1 MANDNRRDLGDELK
15 DSLDDLVSQSLAS
28 NDGELP
34 SIEVNT
40 VDPLDFKDVSD
51 KAKMKAQ
58 KTVISCLK
66 LYFDEKYITKNEFLQ
81 AKSAV
86 ATSTIM
92 TLFSQLKMSEHMMH
106 KIINEIDNGNSQ
118 PRMFE
123 VATNVQNT
131 IIEILKN
138 TQLHIISMQED
149 FKRVKHELPLSEQR
163 PQDIDITPKRE
174 NTFLNAK
181 NMLKDMEEN
190 EEDDIEDIDE
200 ENPEEKED

>member
-1 MANDNRRDLGDELK
+1 MSDKGNRKDLGDELR
-15 DSLDDLVSQSLAS
+15 DSLDDLVQQSLAS

-34 SIEVNT
+34 SVEVNSI
-40 VDPLDFKDVSD
+40 DPLDFKDVSD
-51 KAKMKAQ
+51 KARKKAQ

-66 LYFDEKYITKNEFLQ
+66 LYFDENIITKNEFLQ
-81 AKSAV
+81 SKSAV

-106 KIINEIDNGNSQ
+106 KIINEIDNGNAQ

-149 FKRVKHELPLSEQR
+149 FKRVKNELPLSEQQR
-163 PQDIDITPKRE
+163 QQDIDITPKRQ

-181 NMLKDMEEN
+181 NMLKDL
-190 EEDDIEDIDE
+190 EEDEVEDDE
-200 ENPEEKED
+200 ENDD

>member
-1 MANDNRRDLGDELK
+1 MSDKSNRKDLGDELR
-15 DSLDDLVSQSLAS
+15 DSLDDLVQQSLAS

-34 SIEVNT
+34 SVEVNSI
-40 VDPLDFKDVSD
+40 DPLDFKDVSD
-51 KAKMKAQ
+51 KARTKAQ

-66 LYFDEKYITKNEFLQ
+66 LYFDENIITKNEFLQ

-106 KIINEIDNGNSQ
+106 KIINEIDNGNAQ

-149 FKRVKHELPLSEQR
+149 FKRVKNELPLSEQQR
-163 PQDIDITPKRE
+163 QQDIDITPKRQ

-181 NMLKDMEEN
+181 NMLKDL
-190 EEDDIEDIDE
+190 EEDEVEDDE
-200 ENPEEKED
+200 ENDD